1 MFDPIPSDVRRCAR
15 DDVYAACAA
24 ALGVTPGVFA
34 RTVKTAVRA
43 GYRGVDAEAT
53 AFLALADPQF
63 GVYGR
68 GGKRGR
74 DATRAAI
81 FRHCPRRQ
89 READRRLSCAWARR
103 GRARWGAGQDA
114 KAIDPLDLLLAAEA
128 AGGDDREATV

>member
-1 MFDPIPSDVRRCAR
+1 MFDAIPSGGRA
-15 DDVYAACAA
+15 YACGDAEAVCAA
-24 ALGVTPGVFA
+24 ALGVTADTFA
-34 RTVKTAVRA
+34 RAVKAAVRA
-43 GYRGVDAEAT
+43 GYRGGDALAT
-53 AFLALADPQF
+53 AFIAIADPSF

-114 KAIDPLDLLLAAEA
+114 KTTDPLDLLLTAEA